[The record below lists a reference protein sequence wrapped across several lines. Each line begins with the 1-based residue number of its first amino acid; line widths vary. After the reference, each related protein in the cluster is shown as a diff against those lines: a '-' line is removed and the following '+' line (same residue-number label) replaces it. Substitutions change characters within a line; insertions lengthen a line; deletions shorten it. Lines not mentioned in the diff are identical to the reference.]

1 MKVIIIPD
9 SFKGTLSASTVAQT
23 LGQAVMA
30 ACPGCEIK
38 LLPVADGGE
47 GTLECFR
54 SFMGG
59 ETVEKEVT
67 GPNFQQVNARLL
79 LCGETA
85 VVETAQAAGLPLANP
100 KDAKSTTTYG
110 VGELIC
116 EAKKLGAKRIILGIG
131 GSATN
136 DCGCGAA
143 AATGVRFFNAQGESF
158 VPVGKTLSLIEK
170 IDFTEKTDI
179 TVLCDVKNPLYGRDG
194 AAYVF
199 APQKGAGEA
208 DVALLDDGMRR
219 FSQVL
224 SRYGKDVAEVQ
235 GAGAAGGMGA
245 GMLAFFGATLKSGID
260 TVLEMSDFKGAVC
273 DADVVITGEG
283 CLDSQ
288 SFSGK
293 VIDGVVSASCGKPVI
308 AVVGISRLENPREF
322 SLHKVFET
330 NEAHL
335 DFEIIKGRA
344 LEDLKLCAEKVAQY
358 LHEHFY

>member
-1 MKVIIIPD
+1 MKVLIIPD
-9 SFKGTLSASTVAQT
+9 SFKGTLSASTVAEI
-23 LGQAVMA
+23 LGQTVKA
-30 ACPGCEIK
+30 ACPGCEVK

-47 GTLECFR
+47 GTLECFQ

-59 ETVEKEVT
+59 VTVEKEVT
-67 GPNFQQVNARLL
+67 GPNFQRVKAKFL

-85 VVETAQAAGLPLANP
+85 VVETAQAAGLPLVNP

-110 VGELIC
+110 VGELVS

-143 AATGVRFFNAQGESF
+143 AAMGVLFYGASGENF
-158 VPVGKTLSLIEK
+158 VPVGKTLSLVES

-179 TVLCDVKNPLYGRDG
+179 TVLCDVKNPLYGKNG

-199 APQKGAGEA
+199 APQKGADEA
-208 DVALLDDGMRR
+208 DVTLLDDGMRR
-219 FSQVL
+219 FAEVL
-224 SRYGKDVAEVQ
+224 KRYGKYVADIQ

-245 GMLAFFGATLKSGID
+245 GMLAFFDAKLKSGID
-260 TVLEMSDFKGAVC
+260 TVLEMSDFKGIAA
-273 DADVVITGEG
+273 DADVIITGEG

-293 VIDGVVSASCGKPVI
+293 VIDGVVSASAGKPVI
-308 AVVGISRLENPREF
+308 AVVGISKLENPERY

-335 DFEIIKGRA
+335 DFELIKSRA
-344 LEDLKLCAEKVAQY
+344 LEDLRLCAKKTAGY
-358 LHEHFY
+358 IREHFG